1 MGRGWRIGENRLRER
16 KQLTPAAAG
25 QKAEVPDAHE
35 TAWQHM
41 QQKTAQKLLGRQ
53 RQQPLFVSVCGIS
66 PAECDLLI
74 LHGDEAPIRDC
85 YPVGIRAQIAKDLL
99 GSAESRLRINH
110 PAQGEQLTDEALKQ
124 AGLRPVPEAA
134 MESQPSR
141 SLSLPESFDE
151 LAAEHRAEN
160 ILGEEEARVSGAH
173 PVRMVRREPAGNHHA
188 VNMRMMLQFLV
199 PGVEHAEESNLGSE
213 VPGIGRDIDQCP
225 GTGTEQQSVDH
236 LFVLQSQRRQLM
248 RQREDDMSIG
258 HREQFGASCGEP
270 AVARPALTLRAVPVP
285 A

>member
-1 MGRGWRIGENRLRER
+1 MGRGWRIGEKPPRER
-16 KQLTPAAAG
+16 KQLAPAAAG

-53 RQQPLFVSVCGIS
+53 RQQPLFVSVCGIA

-74 LHGDEAPIRDC
+74 LHGDEASIRDC
-85 YPVGIRAQIAKDLL
+85 YPVGICAQIAKDLL
-99 GSAESRLRINH
+99 RSAESRLRINH

-124 AGLRPVPEAA
+124 AALRPVPEAA
-134 MESQPSR
+134 MESQPAR

-160 ILGEEEARVSGAH
+160 IVGEEEAKVAGAH
-173 PVRMVRREPAGNHHA
+173 PVRMVRRESAGNHHA

-199 PGVEHAEESNLGSE
+199 PGMEHAEEADLGSE
-213 VPGIGRDIDQCP
+213 VPGIGSDLDQRP
-225 GTGTEQQSVDH
+225 GTGAEQQSVDH
-236 LFVLQSQRRQLM
+236 FFVLQRQRRQLM
-248 RQREDDMSIG
+248 RQCEHDMSVG
-258 HREQFGASCGEP
+258 HREQFGVSCGEP
-270 AVARPALTLRAVPVP
+270 AIARPALTLRAVPV
-285 A
+285 AA